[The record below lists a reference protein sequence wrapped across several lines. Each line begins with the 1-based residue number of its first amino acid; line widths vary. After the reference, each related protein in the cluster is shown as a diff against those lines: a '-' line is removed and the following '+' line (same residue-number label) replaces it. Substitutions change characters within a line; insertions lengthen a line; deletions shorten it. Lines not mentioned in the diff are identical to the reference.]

1 MDVANV
7 CNSKQCKPEKTLR
20 IPDGEAKVHTCI
32 LIGGGS
38 QLVLSHLVGSSRRP
52 YALLRSLIFNE
63 TSWCLSILPYLT
75 GLHLDLNFH
84 DDINVLEHRVVIAN
98 IYYLFCG
105 ACRRRGTQPATV
117 DPG

>member
-1 MDVANV
+1 MFATVNNV
-7 CNSKQCKPEKTLR
+7 SQKKPYVYLM
-20 IPDGEAKVHTCI
+20 AKPKSTHVFS
-32 LIGGGS
+32 LVV
-38 QLVLSHLVGSSRRP
+38 VLSHLVGSSWRP